1 MSLLLTIFGE
11 GRDLDSLQMAAH
23 AVVVFASALVCI
35 RIAGLTCLIS
45 PDRFNLEERPWL
57 LQLNNTAA

>member
-1 MSLLLTIFGE
+1 MLT
-11 GRDLDSLQMAAH
+11 RAAEAKPRVRGNWEH
-23 AVVVFASALVCI
+23 VVM
-35 RIAGLTCLIS
+35 LTCLIS